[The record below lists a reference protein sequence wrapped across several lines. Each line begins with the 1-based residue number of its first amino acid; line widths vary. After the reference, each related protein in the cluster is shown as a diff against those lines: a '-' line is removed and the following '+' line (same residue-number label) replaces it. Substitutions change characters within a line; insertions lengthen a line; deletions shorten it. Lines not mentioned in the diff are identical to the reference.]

1 MMKIVLVPGSFNPVT
16 NAHFEMA
23 EAAVRLVSADILV
36 FIPANDKYLERK
48 NCKIIPG
55 EVRGDLILQTIKE
68 RASKAPIR
76 RCGVDFREVDGTL
89 DGLTYHTV
97 QAYQEAYPG
106 AEIYVVLGMD
116 NLEELTSWNSW
127 EEFVKNTKFIF
138 CSRENSSNDIPYRM
152 LEYVDNFNFIFI
164 KPNSI
169 SSTLVRSLAEQKE
182 YDKIREITSE
192 AVTRYMEEKYEYI

>member
-23 EAAVRLVSADILV
+23 EAAVNLVSADILV

-68 RASKAPIR
+68 RAFKVPTKGY
-76 RCGVDFREVDGTL
+76 GVDFREVDGTL

-106 AEIYVVLGMD
+106 TEIYVVLGMD

-152 LEYVDNFNFIFI
+152 LEYIYNFNFISI

-182 YDKIREITSE
+182 YDKMKEITSK
-192 AVTRYMEEKYEYI
+192 AVTRYMEENYEYI